1 MRLVNHVFLAI
12 AVAGLG
18 CAGAFAQ
25 HGHGL
30 DRMEGHEPH
39 EAAEGHGGHMAHAP
53 VPASVRLANHPAFA
67 TALSSRLA
75 PLLPAGTN
83 IQTAATGFRTLGQFV
98 AAVHA
103 AHNLNIPFSELQAKM
118 TGTNPMTLGQA
129 IQSLEPTLTP
139 QMVKADV
146 KQAKRQSRNDVEE
159 SVETVDEVSD
169 VH

>member
-1 MRLVNHVFLAI
+1 MRLVNHAFVVV

-30 DRMEGHEPH
+30 ARMEGHEPH
-39 EAAEGHGGHMAHAP
+39 AGHMAHAP
-53 VPASVRLANHPAFA
+53 VPASVRLANHPAFS
-67 TALSSRLA
+67 TALSARLA

-103 AHNLNIPFSELQAKM
+103 SHNLNIPFAQLQAKM
-118 TGTNPMTLGQA
+118 TGPNAESLGHA
-129 IQSLEPTLTP
+129 IKDLQPTASNQT
-139 QMVKADV
+139 VKADV
-146 KQAKRQSRNDVEE
+146 KQAKQQARQDVEE
-159 SVETVDEVSD
+159 SAEAVEEVND